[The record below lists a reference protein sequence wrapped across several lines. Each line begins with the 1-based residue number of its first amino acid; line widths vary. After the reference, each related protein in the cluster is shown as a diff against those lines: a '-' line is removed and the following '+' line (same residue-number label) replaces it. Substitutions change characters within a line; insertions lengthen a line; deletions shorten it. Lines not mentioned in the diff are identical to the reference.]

1 MADNI
6 TALRA
11 HFSKPEITI
20 ESGGRPAS
28 VRQAAD
34 ALVQAGVPLYRRGGT
49 LVRTTTAENLAPDG
63 VRRPDSALALA
74 PASPGWLTIRLCE
87 AARWYRFDA
96 RAKDYVE
103 TDAPQ
108 RVAGD
113 LIAVADELPFPPL
126 RAIARHPLVRDDGTI
141 ADAPGYDEPT
151 RLLLDF
157 DASRFPAVPDYPSE
171 ADAQTAAQTLRDL
184 LRHFPFVG
192 AEDRAV
198 ALAAFLTALQRP
210 ILPAAPMVA
219 FDAPVPGS
227 GKSLLAHAA
236 SILATG
242 DTAPMASVGGTAEE
256 TEKRLDAALLAG
268 DPILVLDNIEAPL
281 GGEKLCSL
289 LTEPTVR
296 VRRLGGSDLVSVPSS
311 AAVIATGNNLRIKGD
326 VARRAIVSR
335 LDPGVERPELRAF
348 DQDLLAEVRERRGEL
363 VTACLTLVR
372 AYHVAGQPTITETP
386 IGSYA
391 AWDAMV
397 RSPLI
402 FANEADPVSTMERL
416 RVADP
421 TLAALR
427 EVLGVIYERFASAQ
441 TAKELANAAQGDDN
455 LRDALLPVAG
465 NPNGTVNTR
474 RLGNYLAKHA
484 DRIVDG
490 MQLRSIG
497 TRKHAQLWHVCPV
510 TEKEE

>member
-1 MADNI
+1 
-6 TALRA
+6 
-11 HFSKPEITI
+11 
-20 ESGGRPAS
+20 
-28 VRQAAD
+28 
-34 ALVQAGVPLYRRGGT
+34 
-49 LVRTTTAENLAPDG
+49 
-63 VRRPDSALALA
+63 
-74 PASPGWLTIRLCE
+74 
-87 AARWYRFDA
+87 
-96 RAKDYVE
+96 
-103 TDAPQ
+103 
-108 RVAGD
+108 
-113 LIAVADELPFPPL
+113 
-126 RAIARHPLVRDDGTI
+126 
-141 ADAPGYDEPT
+141 
-151 RLLLDF
+151 
-157 DASRFPAVPDYPSE
+157 
-171 ADAQTAAQTLRDL
+171 
-184 LRHFPFVG
+184 
-192 AEDRAV
+192 
-198 ALAAFLTALQRP
+198 
-210 ILPAAPMVA
+210 
-219 FDAPVPGS
+219 
-227 GKSLLAHAA
+227 
-236 SILATG
+236 
-242 DTAPMASVGGTAEE
+242 
-256 TEKRLDAALLAG
+256 LAG
-268 DPILVLDNIEAPL
+268 DPILVLDNVEQAL

-402 FANEADPVSTMERL
+402 FAGESDPVGTMERL

-427 EVLGVIYERFASAQ
+427 EVLGTIYARFASAQ
-441 TAKELANAAQGDDN
+441 TAKEIANAAQGDES

-465 NPNGTVNTR
+465 NQNGTVNTR

-490 MQLRSIG
+490 MQLRSLG

-510 TEKEE
+510 TEKEDEHD